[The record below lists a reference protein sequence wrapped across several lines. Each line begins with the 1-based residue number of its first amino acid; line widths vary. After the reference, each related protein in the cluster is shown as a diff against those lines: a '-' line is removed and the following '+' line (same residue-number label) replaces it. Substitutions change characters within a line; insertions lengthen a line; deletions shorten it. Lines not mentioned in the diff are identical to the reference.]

1 MQLYFHNLKHNFKNN
16 NYFMIFI
23 FQIEI
28 FSPQIYHNQQSKYFH
43 DVLNYYKNS
52 LILVLINIEFF
63 QKCIS

>member
-16 NYFMIFI
+16 NYFIIFM

-28 FSPQIYHNQQSKYFH
+28 FSHQIYNNQQNKYLH
-43 DVLNYYKNS
+43 DEPNYYKKS
-52 LILVLINIEFF
+52 LILFLINIRFC